1 MRILISALLVGVVF
15 GAGLALSDMVNP
27 ARVQAFLDVAGRWDP
42 TLIFV
47 MGAAIIPSAVAYLL
61 RRRMGRPVFAESF
74 AIPESRTI
82 DRPLLAGAALFGIGW
97 GLVGFCPGPAISGLV
112 LGYWQPWL
120 FVAAMLT
127 GMVLHRS
134 TTAAFGVQP
143 TCATATR
150 RKLI

>member
-1 MRILISALLVGVVF
+1 MRVSLMALLVGIIF

-47 MGAAIIPSAVAYLL
+47 MGSAIIPSAIAYLL
-61 RRRMGRPVFAESF
+61 SRRMGRPVFADSF

-82 DRPLLAGAALFGIGW
+82 DRSLIAGAALFGIGW

-120 FVAAMLT
+120 FVAAMLA
-127 GMVLHRS
+127 GMVLHRFA
-134 TTAAFGVQP
+134 TTAPGVQP
-143 TCATATR
+143 ACATATR
-150 RKLI
+150 RN